1 MRFVYSVQQKIR
13 IATLLFAV
21 MACTIL
27 IRILEDK
34 SVANMNASFVSMYND
49 RLIPATDLFDISSH
63 VQEKRF
69 AIEETLYAGSGLSS
83 GLLLQAEV
91 RKHSASIDSLI
102 LKYEKTLLV
111 RLEKEQLAELKTQL
125 SLAAGLELGVVGL
138 LLGRKEKEAK
148 IMYENSGRAASKQA
162 ISQLSGLM
170 RTQKA
175 VGEELLKDSAFMVSG
190 SKLYSALQVTLA
202 IVIGILIVGI
212 VFASNLVKISNEKF
226 NLN

>member
-1 MRFVYSVQQKIR
+1 M
-13 IATLLFAV
+13 LLFAV
-21 MACTIL
+21 MACTLL

-49 RLIPATDLFDISSH
+49 RLIPATDLFDISAH

-69 AIEETLYAGSGLSS
+69 VTEETLYATNGITSGRVFQSEI
-83 GLLLQAEV
+83 Q
-91 RKHSASIDSLI
+91 KHNISIDSLI
-102 LKYEKTLLV
+102 AKYEKTFLV
-111 RLEKEQLAELKTQL
+111 KQEKEQLEELKTRLFLAAELDSKVAALMSGQDAIKARELYEKEGRKTSKESIRQL
-125 SLAAGLELGVVGL
+125 SV
-138 LLGRKEKEAK
+138 
-148 IMYENSGRAASKQA
+148 
-162 ISQLSGLM
+162 LM

-190 SKLYSALQVTLA
+190 SKLYSTLQVALA

-212 VFASNLVKISNEKF
+212 VFTSNLVKISNEKF